1 MIQQHAVFIAA
12 QANSQELSESQKE
25 VMALEREKIAQ
36 ASAEALRKA
45 VLAEQKAQA
54 EREVLNAAKELE
66 RRNKE

>member
-1 MIQQHAVFIAA
+1 
-12 QANSQELSESQKE
+12 
-25 VMALEREKIAQ
+25 MALEREKIAQ
-36 ASAEALRKA
+36 ASAEALRQA